1 MKSNEENSYKFP
13 GMSKVRL
20 SLSTYVYVC
29 LCMCI
34 YMSIYLYTLE
44 DKMENCIEQ
53 MSKETTNIN
62 YDPPDNSQSSIT
74 KPRIGKIYEMAT
86 INILRIQ

>member
-1 MKSNEENSYKFP
+1 
-13 GMSKVRL
+13 MSKVRL

-74 KPRIGKIYEMAT
+74 AAT
-86 INILRIQ
+86 NLSYSWYVSNGFGNSRKYIF